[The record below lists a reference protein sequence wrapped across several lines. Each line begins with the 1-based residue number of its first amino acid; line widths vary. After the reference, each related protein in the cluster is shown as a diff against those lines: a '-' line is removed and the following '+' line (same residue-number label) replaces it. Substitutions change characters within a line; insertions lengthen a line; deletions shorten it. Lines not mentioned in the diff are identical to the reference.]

1 MTYKTKNIII
11 VGGGSAG
18 WMTASTIVSLYPD
31 KNITLIESPN
41 ISSVGVGESTLG
53 DIRHWMNMIGIKE
66 EDFFTECDASYKMS
80 IKFTDFYDKD
90 YGSFQYPFGNV
101 MFDPN
106 SQYGLNDWFIKK
118 YYYPETSTDDYY
130 RSFFPHMALI
140 ENNRFSE
147 NKTGVFGNFTP
158 SHDVAY
164 HFDSTKFANWLSEK
178 FAKPRGVKQILSDVK
193 DINVDDSG
201 ITNIVLDDGSV
212 IDGDLYI
219 DCTGFKSLLLG
230 QALKEP
236 FKSYQSIL
244 PNNRA
249 WATKIPYKDKDK
261 ELEPFT
267 ECTAINNGWVW
278 NIPCWSR
285 IGTGYVYSDEFI
297 SKQDA
302 LDEFKD
308 HLKIKK
314 GVENLDELEFK
325 DIEMRIGT
333 YERTWVKN
341 VVAIGLSAGF
351 IEPLESNGLFTVHE
365 FLIKLCKF
373 IRYDS
378 INRLHRDVYNSATSQ
393 KFDSVASFV
402 SSHYSLSI
410 RDDTEYW
417 KKVSETCYNEG
428 EIFYNSESYMLPI
441 LTEQQDYANCKWD
454 VRNGIHCICT
464 GMNFIP
470 LDNIM
475 IKTWFFVESGIE
487 HSMPSYIQSIIAAWN
502 YLYSIR
508 YEAAMQCPTL
518 NTYLNQKYY
527 GTN

>member
-106 SQYGLNDWFIKK
+106 SQFGLNDWFIKK

-201 ITNIVLDDGSV
+201 ITNIILDDDSV
-212 IDGDLYI
+212 IEGDLYI

-230 QALKEP
+230 QALEEP
-236 FKSYQSIL
+236 FKSYQSLL

-249 WATKIPYKDKDK
+249 WATKIPYKDRDQ
-261 ELEPFT
+261 ELQPFT
-267 ECTAINNGWVW
+267 ECTAIDNGWVW

-297 SKQDA
+297 SKQEA
-302 LDEFKD
+302 LDQFKD
-308 HLKIKK
+308 HLKTKK
-314 GVENLDELEFK
+314 GVENPNELEYK
-325 DIEMRIGT
+325 DIEMRIGIHK
-333 YERTWVKN
+333 RTWVKN

-470 LDNIM
+470 LDDIM

-518 NTYLNQKYY
+518 NNYLNQKYY

>member
-1 MTYKTKNIII
+1 MKTKNIII

-18 WMTASTIVSLYPD
+18 WMTASTIVSLYPG
-31 KNITLIESPN
+31 KNITLVESPD
-41 ISSVGVGESTLG
+41 IPIIGVGESTLG
-53 DIRHWMNMIGIKE
+53 FIRFWMNMIGLKE

-90 YGSFQYPFGNV
+90 SGSFHYPFGN
-101 MFDPN
+101 PN
-106 SQYGLNDWFIKK
+106 FNQNSRFGISDWFIKK
-118 YYYPETSTDDYY
+118 YYYPETSLDDYC
-130 RSFFPHMALI
+130 RSFFPQMPLV
-140 ENNRFSE
+140 ENNRFSKNE
-147 NKTGVFGNFTP
+147 TGIFGDYTP
-158 SHDVAY
+158 THDVAY
-164 HFDSTKFANWLSEK
+164 HFDSVKFANWLREK
-178 FAKPRGVKQILSDVK
+178 FAKPKGVKHILSNVK
-193 DINVDDSG
+193 DVNVDDSG
-201 ITNIVLDDGSV
+201 ITNLVLDDGSV

-230 QALKEP
+230 QALQEP

-267 ECTAINNGWVW
+267 ECTAIDNGWVW

-302 LDEFKD
+302 LDQFKD
-308 HLKIKK
+308 HLKTKK
-314 GVENLDELEFK
+314 GVENPDELEFK
-325 DIEMRIGT
+325 DIEMRIGIH
-333 YERTWVKN
+333 ERTWVKN

-351 IEPLESNGLFTVHE
+351 IEPLESNGLYTVHE

-378 INRLHRDVYNSATSQ
+378 VNRLHRDVYNGATS
-393 KFDSVASFV
+393 KMFDNFASFV
-402 SSHYSLSI
+402 SSHYALSV
-410 RDDTEYW
+410 RDDTKYW
-417 KKVSETCYNEG
+417 KKISSMPYDEEKV
-428 EIFYNSESYMLPI
+428 FYKSNNYTLPI
-441 LTEQQDYANCKWD
+441 LVSQQEYGTCKWNTRD
-454 VRNGIHCICT
+454 AQHIICT

-470 LDNIM
+470 LDDIM
-475 IKTWFFVESGIE
+475 MKTWFHTEIGSETAMPAYIE
-487 HSMPSYIQSIIAAWN
+487 SIISSWN
-502 YLYSIR
+502 YAYKVR

>member
-1 MTYKTKNIII
+1 MVYKTKNIII

-31 KNITLIESPN
+31 KNITLIESPD
-41 ISSVGVGESTLG
+41 ISTIGVGESTLG
-53 DIRHWMNMIGIKE
+53 DIRNWMNMVGIKE

-80 IKFTDFYDKD
+80 IKFTDFYHKD
-90 YGSFQYPFGNV
+90 SGSFHYPFGNV
-101 MFDPN
+101 MFDFN
-106 SQYGLNDWFIKK
+106 SKYGFNDWFIKK
-118 YYYPETSTDDYY
+118 HYYPETSLDDYA
-130 RSFFPHMALI
+130 RSFFPHMPLI
-140 ENNRFSE
+140 ENNRFSNNE
-147 NKTGVFGNFTP
+147 TGVFGNYTP
-158 SHDVAY
+158 SHDIAY

-201 ITNIVLDDGSV
+201 ITNIILDDDSV
-212 IDGDLYI
+212 IEGDLYI

-230 QALKEP
+230 QALEEP
-236 FKSYQSIL
+236 FKSYQSLL

-267 ECTAINNGWVW
+267 ECTAIDNGWVW

-297 SKQDA
+297 SKQEA
-302 LDEFKD
+302 LDQFKD
-308 HLKIKK
+308 HLKTKK
-314 GVENLDELEFK
+314 GVENPNELEYK
-325 DIEMRIGT
+325 DIEMRIGIHK
-333 YERTWVKN
+333 RTWVKN

-351 IEPLESNGLFTVHE
+351 IEPLESTGLFTVHE

-378 INRLHRDVYNSATSQ
+378 VNRLHRDVYNSGTSQ
-393 KFDSVASFV
+393 NFDNLASFV

-441 LTEQQDYANCKWD
+441 ITEQQEYAHCKWD
-454 VRNGIHCICT
+454 DKNGIHCICT

-470 LDNIM
+470 LDNVM
-475 IKTWFFVESGIE
+475 IKTWFFVEPGIE

-502 YLYSIR
+502 NIHSIR

-518 NTYLNQKYY
+518 NNYLNQKYY